1 MIADYAASNQR
12 VPAILQR
19 LGEAATIGSP
29 EHAELVAAQS
39 TPPEI
44 MEILLDRVDQE
55 LGGVES
61 WLDRNGWDADDQ
73 SALESRLLERA

>member
-1 MIADYAASNQR
+1 M
-12 VPAILQR
+12 
-19 LGEAATIGSP
+19 
-29 EHAELVAAQS
+29 EL
-39 TPPEI
+39 
-44 MEILLDRVDQE
+44 LLDRVDQE